1 MIFHKKETEKY
12 ELVARPGGRIYHP
25 PLEQGQADALSGGG
39 PDQADL
45 TVASQTNGRVFAT
58 NNCLSQM
65 ERNKPC
71 SDKRLNSIRVV
82 PIPSLLSTTH
92 CVIMKVPEVTYEVR
106 LKVISNLHE
115 TTFSQKLS

>member
-58 NNCLSQM
+58 TTNRLCQM

-71 SDKRLNSIRVV
+71 PDKWLNSTRVV
-82 PIPSLLSTTH
+82 RIPSLADG
-92 CVIMKVPEVTYEVR
+92 VIKKVPEATYEVR